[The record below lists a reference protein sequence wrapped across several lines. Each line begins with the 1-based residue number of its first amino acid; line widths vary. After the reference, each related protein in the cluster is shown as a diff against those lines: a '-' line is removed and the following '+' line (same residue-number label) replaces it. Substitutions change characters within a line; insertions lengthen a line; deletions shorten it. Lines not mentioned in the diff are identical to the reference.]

1 MASESTDRLNQ
12 ISAELAGILESRIQE
27 LMAAMKAAEQATRQV
42 VSTEME
48 IQRYRTLQE
57 GLSAEMGEL
66 QQQIDALRAR
76 ADEVRAQHGGLV
88 SERDR
93 LRDQVDRF
101 EREVREADAQIE
113 EQRVRLRGL
122 EEESESLRRE
132 NTDLRGKTKTLEENV
147 ARMKKLKEELLMS
160 ISGLSQQMAAL
171 NIGAKE

>member
-27 LMAAMKAAEQATRQV
+27 LLGAMKAAEQATRQV

-48 IQRYRTLQE
+48 IQRYQQLQE
-57 GLSAEMGEL
+57 GLRSEMADLG
-66 QQQIDALRAR
+66 QQTDALRAR
-76 ADEVRAQHGGLV
+76 ADEVRAQHTGLT

-101 EREVREADAQIE
+101 ERDVRESDAQIE
-113 EQRVRLRGL
+113 EQRGRLRGL

-132 NTDLRGKTKTLEENV
+132 NTDLRTKIKTLEENV
-147 ARMKKLKEELLMS
+147 VRMRKLREELMMS
-160 ISGLSQQMAAL
+160 ISGLSQQMASL